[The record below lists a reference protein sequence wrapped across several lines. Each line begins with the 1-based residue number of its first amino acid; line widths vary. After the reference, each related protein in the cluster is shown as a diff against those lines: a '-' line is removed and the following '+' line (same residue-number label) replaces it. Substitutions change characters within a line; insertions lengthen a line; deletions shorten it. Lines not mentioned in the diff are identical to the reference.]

1 MQNPVRRGPEAAP
14 DNLPLGAYGG
24 PDTMAALSDILVH
37 NPDCTV
43 REIGEGLV
51 ILVPEVTTTHSL
63 EDLGVYI
70 WNRIDGQ
77 RDLDSVLSDLLDE
90 YDVDEETARTDLL
103 AFIDELVEARLLLP
117 A

>member
-1 MQNPVRRGPEAAP
+1 
-14 DNLPLGAYGG
+14 
-24 PDTMAALSDILVH
+24 MAALSDILAH
-37 NPDCTV
+37 NPGCTV

-63 EDLGVYI
+63 EDLGAYI
-70 WNRIDGQ
+70 WSRIDGK
-77 RDLDSVLSDLLDE
+77 RALEAVLADILKE

-103 AFIDELVEARLLLP
+103 VFVDELIEARLLLP

>member
-1 MQNPVRRGPEAAP
+1 
-14 DNLPLGAYGG
+14 
-24 PDTMAALSDILVH
+24 MAALSDILAH
-37 NPDCTV
+37 NPGCTI

-63 EDLGVYI
+63 EDLGVFI
-70 WNRIDGQ
+70 WNRIDGE
-77 RDLDSVLSDLLDE
+77 RRLDTVLGDILDE

-103 AFIDELVEARLLLP
+103 VFIDELVEAKLLVP